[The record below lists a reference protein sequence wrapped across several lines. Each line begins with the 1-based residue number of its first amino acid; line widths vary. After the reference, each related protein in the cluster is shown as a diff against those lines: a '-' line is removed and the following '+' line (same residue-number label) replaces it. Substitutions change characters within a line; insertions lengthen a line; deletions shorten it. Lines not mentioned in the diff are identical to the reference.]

1 VDHATGKAYTVPLEM
16 LQNRDRRI
24 KMDLSLGYLIEAIV
38 VIGGVATATFL
49 AKRQFRKRNKL
60 AF

>member
-1 VDHATGKAYTVPLEM
+1 
-16 LQNRDRRI
+16 
-24 KMDLSLGYLIEAIV
+24 MDLSLGYLIEAVI

-49 AKRQFRKRNKL
+49 AKRRFARRNKL